1 MSQGH
6 GHRLQP
12 KRLKHKLRLIR
23 DMLNVSQEEMVKRL
37 RPFASGAPI
46 YPGHISEF
54 ESGKRE
60 PSLLVLLAYAKMAGV
75 STDRLIDDKLELPSN
90 PQFKHKGKKAAKK
103 NE

>member
-12 KRLKHKLRLIR
+12 KKLKDKLQQIR
-23 DMLNVSQEEMVKRL
+23 GMLNISQEEMVKRL
-37 RPFASGAPI
+37 RPFAGGAPI

-60 PSLLVLLAYAKMAGV
+60 PSLLVLLAYAKMVQV
-75 STDRLIDDKLELPSN
+75 STDVLIDDELKLPGKLP
-90 PQFKHKGKKAAKK
+90 FKKTGKK
-103 NE
+103 E